1 MLATNSSKHS
11 GLGLNLIIDSFC
23 IISPIQ
29 VDSSFVVIER
39 VIDHPMRQNAGL
51 APIGRVERFFCASD
65 ILLAHLV
72 LPIAVCFLGSAHLIS
87 GGRLRQRSLIR
98 IHVFGNVGKKWG
110 RQVSFAGIS

>member
-1 MLATNSSKHS
+1 M
-11 GLGLNLIIDSFC
+11 
-23 IISPIQ
+23 
-29 VDSSFVVIER
+29 IER

-65 ILLAHLV
+65 ILLADLV